1 MNPDVFKKIFE
12 NSENKNIDV
21 WCDGKL
27 AIQFHCT
34 PTEVTDEHNGTLSV
48 ENKAKENVTYIN
60 TSHVSTI
67 WVGSNQEDK
76 PKEDN
81 PFID

>member
-12 NSENKNIDV
+12 NSESKNIDV

-34 PTEVTDEHNGTLSV
+34 PTKVTDECNGTLSV
-48 ENKAKENVTYIN
+48 ENKANGNVAYIN
-60 TSHVSTI
+60 TYHISTI
-67 WVGSNQEDK
+67 WVGRG
-76 PKEDN
+76 KEEKKEYDI
-81 PFID
+81 FI